1 MKLYEIN
8 EALENL
14 LELDENRYVDVV
26 TGEILLLQQ
35 VEELKL
41 ERDEKIE
48 GCLLYAKNK
57 TAEAKAIKDEIDRLS
72 ARMQTCEND
81 AKRARSCAQKILAG
95 EKFKTTKVA
104 VHYTTSK
111 SVDYQGDI
119 NELPKEY
126 LRIKID
132 LNKTAIGEAL
142 KAGIEIKGAS
152 LIENKSMVVK

>member
-14 LELDENRYVDVV
+14 LEMDEERYVDVI
-26 TGEILLLQQ
+26 TGEILFPQQ

-41 ERDEKIE
+41 EREEKIE

-57 TAEAKAIKDEIDRLS
+57 TAEAKAIQDEIDRLS
-72 ARMQTCEND
+72 ARMKTCENK
-81 AKRARSCAQKILAG
+81 AKRAKSYVQTILAG

-104 VHYTTSK
+104 VSYTTRK

-119 NELPKEY
+119 NELPEEY
-126 LRIKID
+126 LRIKIE

-152 LIENKSMVVK
+152 IIENKSMVVK